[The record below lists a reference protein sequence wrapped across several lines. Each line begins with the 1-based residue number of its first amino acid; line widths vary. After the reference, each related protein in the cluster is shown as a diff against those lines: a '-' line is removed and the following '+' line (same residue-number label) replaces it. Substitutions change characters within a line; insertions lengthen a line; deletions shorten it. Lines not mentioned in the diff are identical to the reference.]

1 MRCNRLLA
9 EVCRKGGWPDFIVK
23 GHLCVGEIITYIKIK
38 QFVSLTADEIFSVEI
53 H

>member
-1 MRCNRLLA
+1 MA
-9 EVCRKGGWPDFIVK
+9 EVCRKGGGPDLIVK
-23 GHLCVGEIITYIKIK
+23 GHLCVGEVITHIKIK